1 MKYTL
6 LAIFIFTG
14 FTFTASASELRFD
27 PHGKILQP
35 DMTYLSKGLEAQS
48 AGYTNDAMRYLIRS
62 AEFGN
67 PYAIT
72 AIGYIKMQQADYPEA
87 LAWFN
92 LIELKM
98 LDKPDDIRRLI
109 VGLKQILNESEVKLS
124 NEIKATLI
132 KKYGKD
138 ATLAHRESWQK
149 NIKVGGSKIKGHIP
163 NRVKMYSAGRIE
175 QKAYGEAE
183 IFVSA
188 SFVSGHEVRQ
198 QIDSFVYEY
207 EFNFIQGKV
216 KLNDIQFIDDER
228 RI

>member
-98 LDKPDDIRRLI
+98 LHKPDDIRRLI

-207 EFNFIQGKV
+207 EFNYIHGKV